1 MFIDQFHL
9 PYGGFSLFLI
19 FTLCWSAMS
28 VPEVGAISGF
38 GAGLMLDLSPSSTA
52 PVGQWMLV
60 MSAVGFGIAFLRY
73 GDDSLRSSPLSLIVL
88 VSAGVVVSIAAY
100 AVLSLLLGKEM
111 GDSTRLAINIFGN
124 GLWSLAVTPFIL
136 PIASRL
142 HRSVFESREM
152 L

>member
-1 MFIDQFHL
+1 
-9 PYGGFSLFLI
+9 
-19 FTLCWSAMS
+19 MS